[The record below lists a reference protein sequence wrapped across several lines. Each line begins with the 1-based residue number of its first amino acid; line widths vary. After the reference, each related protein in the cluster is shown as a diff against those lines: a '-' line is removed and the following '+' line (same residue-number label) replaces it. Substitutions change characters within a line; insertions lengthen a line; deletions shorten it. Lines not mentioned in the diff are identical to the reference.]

1 MACGISKHQLGHT
14 SFFFF
19 FLLEIKNNETLGTTM
34 NVYQQIDDLEADAV
48 FWETRAKN
56 LRDLLSEA
64 KSLLLSVQEQGILT
78 ITELELAGL
87 ISTID
92 EEVSQV
98 G

>member
-1 MACGISKHQLGHT
+1 
-14 SFFFF
+14 
-19 FLLEIKNNETLGTTM
+19 M